1 MISFAR
7 QKQNVILLFLC
18 ILAAGTNTA
27 HGCSI
32 RGPLEGEEPPDIT
45 SVAYLEQKA
54 AEASSIFRCELVSIV
69 AEQQATDQKPNQD
82 QDQDQNQ
89 RPAFPP
95 RDDIN
100 ANQLVTCNVVEKWKG
115 RGVAVGRPFVISTT
129 YGHLC
134 GLAETFVGNEGQE
147 FLIYSS
153 GSGKYERVSQ
163 GTYYDLTGDVTSWE
177 DVSKA
182 ELGVLNSLGGDGGD
196 EGLGTGGGDGGDV
209 FCSQDVRDCGGDV
222 FVSRDPANG
231 CQFRPCPE
239 PEIAC
244 AADVFECPGGDTFV
258 SRDPANGCQFRPCP
272 KPVACPADAFQ
283 CPNGTFVSRDP
294 ANDCKFRPCPQQ
306 STPTQSPT
314 FAASS
319 SPSATPT
326 SPPGLEAITLSAE
339 KFNRG
344 AECGAFDAILDIRSL
359 EEWEAGHVKGAT
371 HLKATDAR
379 EMMESMEGCMQCR
392 VAIVGSNNGMLDE
405 TTSTM
410 LDAGFERIY
419 NGGNVTYMKEMG
431 SLSSTSM
438 ESVMP
443 KCVAAG
449 SAVCTPQVS
458 RIFCPVKLKQLSNPI
473 EILGIDQLAIL
484 IPQEDADDGEYCTM
498 LSKFRVEAASLAVDG
513 VLPSISL
520 AKKFRKKAKKL
531 MKQRDCDSVQGGE

>member
-7 QKQNVILLFLC
+7 QNAILLFLAF
-18 ILAAGTNTA
+18 LATSTKSV

-32 RGPLEGEEPPDIT
+32 RGPLEGEEPPDIS

-54 AEASSIFRCELVSIV
+54 AEATSIFRCKLVSVV
-69 AEQQATDQKPNQD
+69 AEQQQPNQD
-82 QDQDQNQ
+82 QDQDKNQ
-89 RPAFPP
+89 RPVFPP

-100 ANQLVTCNVVEKWKG
+100 ANQLVTCNVVDKWKG
-115 RGVAVGRPFVISTT
+115 KGVNVGRPFVISTT

-147 FLIYSS
+147 YLIYSS
-153 GSGKYERVSQ
+153 GNGKYERVSQ
-163 GTYYDLTGDVTSWE
+163 GTYYDLTGDVTPWE
-177 DVSKA
+177 NVSDA
-182 ELGVLNSLGGDGGD
+182 ELGVLNSLKDDGGD
-196 EGLGTGGGDGGDV
+196 EKLGTGGGEI
-209 FCSQDVRDCGGDV
+209 FCPQDVRECGNGD
-222 FVSRDPANG
+222 FVSRDPANDCNFFPCPKPEIACSADVFECPGGEFVSRNPANG

-239 PEIAC
+239 
-244 AADVFECPGGDTFV
+244 
-258 SRDPANGCQFRPCP
+258 
-272 KPVACPADAFQ
+272 
-283 CPNGTFVSRDP
+283 
-294 ANDCKFRPCPQQ
+294 Q

-314 FAASS
+314 LAASS
-319 SPSATPT
+319 SPSSAPTPA
-326 SPPGLEAITLSAE
+326 PGLDAITLSAE

-371 HLKATDAR
+371 HLKATEAR
-379 EMMESMEGCMQCR
+379 EMMELMEGCMQCR
-392 VAIVGSNNGMLDE
+392 VAIIGSKDGMLDE

-410 LDAGFERIY
+410 LDAGFERLY
-419 NGGNVTYMKEMG
+419 NGGNVTYMKELG
-431 SLSSTSM
+431 GFSSTSM

-443 KCVAAG
+443 KCATAG

-473 EILGIDQLAIL
+473 EKLDIGQLAIL
-484 IPQEDADDGEYCTM
+484 IPQDDADDVEYCTT

-531 MKQRDCDSVQGGE
+531 MKQRGCDSVLGGK